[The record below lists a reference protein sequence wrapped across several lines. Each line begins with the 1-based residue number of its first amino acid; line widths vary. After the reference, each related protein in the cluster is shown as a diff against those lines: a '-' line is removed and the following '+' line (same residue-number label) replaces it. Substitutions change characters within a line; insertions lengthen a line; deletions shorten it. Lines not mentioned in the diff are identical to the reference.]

1 MTKDIQAQ
9 LEQIE
14 KEKQALLE
22 RQAALAEEA
31 RYGER
36 VAAMQNLISKIKSG
50 READNARVTAAFKA
64 LSADAE
70 VAGMIELVEQT
81 ITERIGSYYLE
92 HIKPEDQV
100 TAIEVTQL
108 TIKTQ
113 FGIIG
118 ATDVDRDGWIQP
130 PYSIA
135 KQSRK
140 LKPETVIRKLKEA
153 ATQAVAKQ
161 TTKNKLEQAAAELTT
176 EFRTKYPGSTIKVGQ
191 EWKSNI
197 YVRGNG
203 YNIDIIQIDFANGSM
218 VKLRYDANKMYSI
231 IEKRDH
237 RMNNMDRD
245 AMIDYLAG

>member
-36 VAAMQNLISKIKSG
+36 VAAMHNIVNKLKTQLEKN
-50 READNARVTAAFKA
+50 NARVTAAFKA

-70 VAGMIELVEQT
+70 VAGMIELVEQIT
-81 ITERIGSYYLE
+81 TERIASYYLE

-100 TAIEVTQL
+100 TSIEVTQL

-113 FGIIG
+113 FGTIG
-118 ATDVDRDGWIQP
+118 ATDVDGDGCIQP
-130 PYSIA
+130 PYSIS
-135 KQSRK
+135 KQFRK
-140 LKPETVIRKLKEA
+140 LKPASVIRKFKEA
-153 ATQAVAKQ
+153 AAQAVAKQ
-161 TTKNKLEQAAAELTT
+161 TAKSALEQAAAELTT
-176 EFRTKYPGSTIKVGQ
+176 EFQTKYPGSTIKVGQ
-191 EWKSNI
+191 EWKSNP
-197 YVRGNG
+197 YTRGNG
-203 YNIDIIQIDFANGSM
+203 YGMETIQIDFANGSM

-231 IEKRDH
+231 IERRDH

-245 AMIDYLAG
+245 AMMDYLAG

>member
-36 VAAMQNLISKIKSG
+36 VAAMQNLISKIKSS
-50 READNARVTAAFKA
+50 REAYHARVTAAFKA

-113 FGIIG
+113 FGTISASDIDQAG
-118 ATDVDRDGWIQP
+118 NIQP
-130 PYSIA
+130 PYSIS
-135 KQSRK
+135 KQFRK
-140 LKPETVIRKLKEA
+140 LKPASVIRKFKEA
-153 ATQAVAKQ
+153 AAQAVAKQ
-161 TTKNKLEQAAAELTT
+161 TATNALEQAAAELTT
-176 EFRTKYPGSTIKVGQ
+176 EFQTKYPGSTIKVGQ
-191 EWKSNI
+191 EWKSNP
-197 YVRGNG
+197 YTRGNG
-203 YNIDIIQIDFANGSM
+203 YSMETIQIDFANGSM

-231 IEKRDH
+231 IERRDH

-245 AMIDYLAG
+245 AMMDYLAG

>member
-36 VAAMQNLISKIKSG
+36 VAAMQNLISKIKSS
-50 READNARVTAAFKA
+50 RAADNARVTAAFKA

-100 TAIEVTQL
+100 TSIEVTRL
-108 TIKTQ
+108 SIKTQ
-113 FGIIG
+113 FGTISASDIDQAG
-118 ATDVDRDGWIQP
+118 NIQP
-130 PYSIA
+130 PYGIS
-135 KQSRK
+135 KQYRN
-140 LKPETVIRKLKEA
+140 LKPATVILKLKEA
-153 ATQAVAKQ
+153 AAQEVAKQ
-161 TTKNKLEQAAAELTT
+161 TTKNKLQQAAAELTE
-176 EFRTKYPGSTIKVGQ
+176 EFQTKYPGSTIKVGQ
-191 EWKSNI
+191 TWKSDP
-197 YVRGNG
+197 YTRGNG
-203 YNIDIIQIDFANGSM
+203 YSMETIQIDFANGSM

-245 AMIDYLAG
+245 AMIDYLAS

>member
-36 VAAMQNLISKIKSG
+36 VAAMQNLIGKIKSG
-50 READNARVTAAFKA
+50 RTADNARVTAAFKA

-100 TAIEVTQL
+100 TSIEVTRL
-108 TIKTQ
+108 SIKTQ
-113 FGIIG
+113 FGTIG
-118 ATDVDRDGWIQP
+118 TTDVDDNGKIQL
-130 PYSIA
+130 PYSLT

-140 LKPETVIRKLKEA
+140 LKPATVILKLKEA
-153 ATQAVAKQ
+153 ALQEVAKQ
-161 TTKNKLEQAAAELTT
+161 TTKNKLQQAAAELTT
-176 EFRTKYPGSTIKVGQ
+176 EFQTKYPGSTIKVGQ
-191 EWKSNI
+191 AWKSNP
-197 YVRGNG
+197 YTRGNG
-203 YNIDIIQIDFANGSM
+203 HNVETIQIDFANGSM

-231 IEKRDH
+231 IERRDH
-237 RMNNMDRD
+237 RMVNMDRD
-245 AMIDYLAG
+245 AMMDYLAS

>member
-1 MTKDIQAQ
+1 MSNEIQAQ

-36 VAAMQNLISKIKSG
+36 VAAMHNIVDELKTQLGKK
-50 READNARVTAAFKA
+50 NARVTAAFKA
-64 LSADAE
+64 LSADEE

-81 ITERIGSYYLE
+81 TTERIASYYLE
-92 HIKPEDQV
+92 HIKDEDK
-100 TAIEVTQL
+100 IESIEITRL
-108 TIKTQ
+108 SIKTK
-113 FGIIG
+113 FGTIS
-118 ATDVDRDGWIQP
+118 ATDINADLDIQP

-135 KQSRK
+135 KQFRK
-140 LKPETVIRKLKEA
+140 LKLATVIKKFKEEA
-153 ATQAVAKQ
+153 AQEVAKQ
-161 TTKNKLEQAAAELTT
+161 TTKNKLEQAAAELVA
-176 EFRTKYPGSTIKVGQ
+176 EFQNKYSGSTIKIGQ

-203 YNIDIIQIDFANGSM
+203 YNMDTIQIDFANGSM

-245 AMIDYLAG
+245 EMIDYLAS